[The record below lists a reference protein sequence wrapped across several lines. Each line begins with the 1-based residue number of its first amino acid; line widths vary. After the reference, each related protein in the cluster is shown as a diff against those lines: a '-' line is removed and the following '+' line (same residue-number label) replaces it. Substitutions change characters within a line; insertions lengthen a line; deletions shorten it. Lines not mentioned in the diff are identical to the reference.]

1 MKTYSSKVFKQEM
14 GLQLGLI
21 RRQLKKPI
29 ELVAEETHLHPMTID
44 YIEMGESVSWKKYF
58 QLVGY
63 YGCKIKFIVSDKA

>member
-1 MKTYSSKVFKQEM
+1 MEKFGNKAFKQEM
-14 GLQLGLI
+14 GMQLGLI

-58 QLVGY
+58 QLLTY
-63 YGCKIKFIVSDKA
+63 YHCEIKILLPEK

>member
-1 MKTYSSKVFKQEM
+1 MEKYSNKTFKQEL

-29 ELVAEETHLHPMTID
+29 ELVAKETHLHPTAID

-58 QLVGY
+58 QLLNY
-63 YGCKIKFIVSDKA
+63 YQCHIKILFPEE